1 MSRENVEV
9 VRRHHTAFVA
19 GDREGALEP
28 LDSEIEFVFG
38 LFELRCAHGHAEVEQ
53 AMRQWLGTWMPG
65 THRFEPTDYR
75 DMGDKVLVRF
85 TEHGV
90 GRTSGVGVTQEAF
103 QLWDVRNGK
112 AIRCEVFHREA
123 DALEAAG
130 LRE

>member
-1 MSRENVEV
+1 VKDGEV
-9 VRRHHTAFVA
+9 VGVVCPDCLTPRA
-19 GDREGALEP
+19 GDAAMAGD
-28 LDSEIEFVFG
+28 LDARDPS
-38 LFELRCAHGHAEVEQ
+38 LRAN
-53 AMRQWLGTWMPG
+53 
-65 THRFEPTDYR
+65 R